1 MGLQDRDFK
10 GVWIPKE
17 IWLNNELSVLEKAL
31 FAEIDSLDGEDGC
44 YASNDYFMEFF
55 NVSESTI
62 TRGISKL
69 KSLGYIDSVQ
79 IGGRSRV
86 LRVVK
91 MTTQG
96 SQNDYSGSS
105 KNCVSSI
112 KEKKENNIIDKSTG
126 AGASSKNHSQVYK
139 QRTTLS
145 DDLESG
151 KDIDEQ
157 KKFKKQS
164 PKDKFRDECLDII
177 EKQFVMYP
185 AHISDLLA
193 DYFDFVSAVPD
204 DKENL
209 PKRVKTVSTWK
220 KKLHKLVEL
229 VSEGYDIEKLIQQS
243 LDNKA
248 YVFYPLQSTQSQH
261 KSKENLSD
269 TIKVNTQEGVQ
280 RQIEYLRASG
290 KELY

>member
-1 MGLQDRDFK
+1 MLSLPDDWDYSVAGLVTQ
-10 GVWIPKE
+10 VKE
-17 IWLNNELSVLEKAL
+17 ERTAVSSAINELIEHGYMTREVVRENGRISDWNYTVYETPTESVLP
-31 FAEIDSLDGEDGC
+31 
-44 YASNDYFMEFF
+44 
-55 NVSESTI
+55 SENLTVENLMLENH
-62 TRGISKL
+62 TQL
-69 KSLGYIDSVQ
+69 NTDNNQ
-79 IGGRSRV
+79 I
-86 LRVVK
+86 K
-91 MTTQG
+91 T
-96 SQNDYSGSS
+96 
-105 KNCVSSI
+105 
-112 KEKKENNIIDKSTG
+112 KKGTV

-139 QRTTLS
+139 QRNTLS

-157 KKFKKQS
+157 KKSKKKS

-185 AHISDLLA
+185 AYISDLLA

-209 PKRVKTVSTWK
+209 PKRVKTVSAWK

-229 VSEGYDIEKLIQQS
+229 VTEGYDIEKLIQQS

-248 YVFYPLQSTQSQH
+248 YVFYPLQSIQSQH